1 MKECVICN
9 MEFEPIARN
18 GKICSDECRRLK
30 KLEYSKKWRD
40 NNKEKSKAYREKTK
54 GRMSEWRKANREHL
68 KEMQN
73 KWYAKNYEHATA
85 TAQKW
90 RDANRDKVR
99 QNKNEWYHNNK
110 NDPNK
115 SIIKSKPRV
124 LERQRIRR
132 RDPSGWHNTPMR
144 KINHLFATQVRR
156 SIRCFVTMKE
166 SNKTFAILGFTKEE
180 LHNYLESLFQD
191 GMSWDNIS
199 EWHIDH
205 IRPVSSFNF
214 DSTDHPDFKKCWA
227 LENLQP
233 LWSKDNLVKGNKWN
247 GEVNA

>member
-1 MKECVICN
+1 MKECAICN
-9 MEFEPIARN
+9 KEFEGGPSAKYC
-18 GKICSDECRRLK
+18 GDECRRQK
-30 KLEYSKKWRD
+30 KLQQDKVYRD
-40 NNKEKSKAYREKTK
+40 GHKEERKAYT
-54 GRMSEWRKANREHL
+54 KANREHL
-68 KEMQN
+68 NEMHN
-73 KWYAKNYEHATA
+73 KWRAKNYEHATA
-85 TAQKW
+85 TAKKW

-99 QNKNEWYHNNK
+99 QNNNEWYHNSK

-132 RDPSGWHNTPMR
+132 RDPNGWDNTPMR
-144 KINHLFATQVRR
+144 KINHTFATQVRR
-156 SIRCFVTMKE
+156 SIRCFDTMKK

-180 LHNYLESLFQD
+180 LHNHLESLFKE
-191 GMSWDNIS
+191 GMTWDNIS

-214 DSTDHPDFKKCWA
+214 DSTEHPDFKKCWA

-233 LWSKDNLVKGNKWN
+233 LWAKDNMSKGNKW
-247 GEVNA
+247 EEEQMPEDFQ